1 MKTFTTY
8 LLCMVATFALQSQ
21 TITGKITAA
30 DTREPLIGASIL
42 VKGTSKGTVTDFEGN
57 YTVDVDSTDKILVI
71 TYTGYTSQEVEIGD
85 KTVINVALEASAVIL
100 EAVSV
105 TRDSRP
111 RMLSISRSKGSR
123 KKDSA
128 AKWSTAKEVGGAG
141 QNINAG
147 LLTAGEVNDFSKW
160 ILWNDKSQQELRDY
174 QKVWKIAPAERYS
187 VMVQNEEGLP
197 IAGQPVLLIHNQK
210 DTIWRAKTD
219 NVGRAELWSNMFGEK
234 GPDAKGLSLL
244 INHNGKDYSINRAKP
259 FNKGINHFTIETPCD
274 FSSIVDAVFI
284 VDATSSMHDEI
295 AYLKKELNDV
305 IKNVQKEKS
314 ALHLRL
320 GSVFYRD
327 QGDTYITKKSDLSS
341 DISQTINFIKNQSAD
356 GGGDFPEAADEAI
369 DVALHELNWSE
380 NALTKIIFLVLDAP
394 PHASPEN
401 IERIEKITKKA
412 AKEGIKIIPVT
423 ASGIDKSAEYLLR
436 SLALSTNGT
445 YVFLTDHSG
454 IGNPHLKPTT
464 DDYEVEKLNDLL
476 IRLFLQ
482 YTSIVDCKKAI
493 SYDAKAP
500 DYAGIPQKTNKDDKK
515 SNEPYLCTFYPN
527 PTTGSVNIELK
538 GAIKEL
544 YICDISGK
552 ILQRIAIKEEK
563 LIRTDIS
570 SYPKGVY
577 LLTYFDEEN
586 KPRSGRIV
594 LSPER

>member
-1 MKTFTTY
+1 MKNLKTFTTY
-8 LLCMVATFALQSQ
+8 LLCMMATCALQSQ
-21 TITGKITAA
+21 TITGKIVDEATN
-30 DTREPLIGASIL
+30 EPLIGVSIHL
-42 VKGTSKGTVTDFEGN
+42 KGTSEGTITDMDGN
-57 YTVDVDSTDKILVI
+57 YSITLDSINRILVFAYI
-71 TYTGYTSQEVEIGD
+71 GYTSQEIEIGD
-85 KTVINVALEASAVIL
+85 QKAMDVALSASSATLDEV
-100 EAVSV
+100 VV
-105 TRDSRP
+105 TGASRV
-111 RMLSISRSKGSR
+111 RGLSSFSHRGSR
-123 KKDSA
+123 KKASTATPSA
-128 AKWSTAKEVGGAG
+128 AEGYSGT
-141 QNINAG
+141 NSRIRAG
-147 LLTAGEVNDFSKW
+147 LLTAGEINDFSKW

-174 QKVWKIAPAERYS
+174 QKIWSIAPAERYS
-187 VMVQNEEGLP
+187 VMMQNKEGLP
-197 IAGQPVLLIHNQK
+197 IAGQTVLLVKNQQ
-210 DTIWRAKTD
+210 DTIWVAKTD
-219 NVGRAELWSNMFGEK
+219 NVGRAELWSNMFG
-234 GPDAKGLSLL
+234 GAPPNTKGLSLL
-244 INHNGKDYSINRAKP
+244 VNHNGKDYSINKAKP
-259 FNKGINHFTIETPCD
+259 FNKGINHFTIDTPCD
-274 FSSIVDAVFI
+274 FSSTVDAVFI

-305 IKNVQKEKS
+305 IKSVQKEKS
-314 ALHLRL
+314 ALRLRL

-327 QGDTYITKKSDLSS
+327 HGDTYITKKSDLSS

-369 DVALHELNWSE
+369 EVALHELNWSK

-401 IERIEKITKKA
+401 IDRIKKVTKKA

-482 YTSIVDCKKAI
+482 YTSIVDCKKEITYEAE
-493 SYDAKAP
+493 AP
-500 DYAGIPQKTNKDDKK
+500 NYAGIPQKSKK
-515 SNEPYLCTFYPN
+515 EYLCTFYPN
-527 PTTGSVNIELK
+527 PTNGPVNIEVK
-538 GAIKEL
+538 GEVKEL

-552 ILQRIAIKEEK
+552 ILQRIAVNEEK

-586 KPRSGRIV
+586 KPGSGRIV